1 MDRIEQIKQ
10 EIEHRQFM
18 DAFLIGKSG
27 RDNREV
33 MASLHIELATLE
45 SASTEAP
52 SGGRKFDQGKNRLS
66 LIPVKCLNAIMH
78 VLEFGALKYEV
89 DNWQKVPDAS
99 NRYYDA
105 AIRHLFAWREGESID
120 PESGHYH
127 LAHAACCVIFM
138 LWFDLSKKDNQ

>member
-1 MDRIEQIKQ
+1 MDRITQIKQ
-10 EIEHRQFM
+10 QIEQKQKIIPFLTGTALTEHY
-18 DAFLIGKSG
+18 DAI
-27 RDNREV
+27 RE
-33 MASLHIELATLE
+33 LTLELATLE
-45 SASTEAP
+45 TKP
-52 SGGRKFDQGKNRLS
+52 TGGRKFDQGKNRLS
-66 LIPVKCLNAIMH
+66 LIPVKCLNAIMN